1 MISNESVQGPA
12 DLLSRPFGA
21 RWETDIE
28 KAQHRDYGL
37 RRLQGVITNLTV
49 TLSERFRRVFACWH
63 REMSWPFTA
72 DGETYRVC
80 LHCGARRQF
89 SPERWSSVGAYYHG
103 AGYKERRPNP
113 RRPQSRRS

>member
-1 MISNESVQGPA
+1 MMSNERIQLPA
-12 DLLSRPFGA
+12 DLLARPFAA
-21 RWETDIE
+21 RWGTDTE
-28 KAQHRDYGL
+28 KAQRRDYGL
-37 RRLQGVITNLTV
+37 RRLQGVITDLTV
-49 TLSERFRRVFACWH
+49 TLSERFSRIFACWH

-103 AGYKERRPNP
+103 AGYKERRPNSH
-113 RRPQSRRS
+113 RQRSWRS